1 MSISIRDRV
10 QKHGKIFVRNMT
22 TNPDSTVVINFRIPG
37 RQKPRTLMIP
47 PSKYPYEIYPAR
59 VSKTA
64 MLEGSDELLNII
76 ETGRLRFVKPE
87 AAERVLA
94 RPEVRQE
101 VESLMR
107 RTNSN
112 AELLAHARRE
122 MAVSE
127 GQEDLPRHPA
137 NPKTNYI
144 SGPGAAPR
152 VNLET
157 PNPIQQYLKNS
168 QQMPNNTPSRA
179 GHQLNMAGMKS
190 DLHPRVIGIIAGFEP
205 KKDAEAISSLKAIS
219 SQLKRSD
226 LHEIVSKTP
235 DSSQTHRWARKKL
248 RAQKAPQ

>member
-1 MSISIRDRV
+1 MTISIRDRV
-10 QKHGKIFVRNMT
+10 QQHGKIFVRNMT

-76 ETGRLRFVKPE
+76 ESGRLRFVKPE
-87 AAERVLA
+87 SAEKVLA

-101 VESLMR
+101 VETLMR

-122 MAVSE
+122 MAVTE
-127 GQEDLPRHPA
+127 GKQVPQHPA
-137 NPKTNYI
+137 NPRSNYV
-144 SGPGAAPR
+144 SGPGASPHIAM
-152 VNLET
+152 ET
-157 PNPIQQYLKNS
+157 PNPIQQFLKGG

-179 GHQLNMAGMKS
+179 GHQLNIAGMS
-190 DLHPRVIGIIAGFEP
+190 GELHPRVIGLIAGFEP
-205 KKDAEAISSLKAIS
+205 AKDQSTLMSLQAIS
-219 SQLKRSD
+219 SQIKRAD
-226 LHEIVSKTP
+226 LHEIIGKTPGNSKTNM
-235 DSSQTHRWARKKL
+235 WARKKL
-248 RAQKAPQ
+248 RAKKAKK

>member
-1 MSISIRDRV
+1 MSLSIRERIV
-10 QKHGKIFVRNMT
+10 KHGKVFVRNMT

-47 PSKYPYEIYPAR
+47 PSKYPYEIYPSR

-87 AAERVLA
+87 AAERILA
-94 RPEVRQE
+94 KPEVRQE

-112 AELLAHARRE
+112 AELLAHARQE

-127 GQEDLPRHPA
+127 GKDLPKHPA
-137 NPKTNYI
+137 NPKSQYI

-152 VNLET
+152 VSLET
-157 PNPIQQYLKNS
+157 PNPIQAYLQGN
-168 QQMPNNTPSRA
+168 QQAPNNTPSRA
-179 GHQLNMAGMKS
+179 GHQLNIAGMS
-190 DLHPRVIGIIAGFEP
+190 GELHPRVIGLIAGFEP
-205 KKDAEAISSLKAIS
+205 SKDAATLARLQALS
-219 SQLKRSD
+219 SQIKRAD

-235 DSSQTHRWARKKL
+235 SNTQTNRWARKKL
-248 RAQKAPQ
+248 RSKRSKR